1 MSQSSSDNNL
11 SLYSDFFTPNNDTQ
25 NSDDCV
31 IMTIIDRELHWQD
44 IDCMATSY
52 LGNVIVPICQ
62 CKGGDFPQQT
72 TIALDTTPSAATTD
86 TPLVCKD
93 DWIDAGD
100 MGCIQFM
107 PSGRGLTMEEAEAL

>member
-1 MSQSSSDNNL
+1 
-11 SLYSDFFTPNNDTQ
+11 
-25 NSDDCV
+25 
-31 IMTIIDRELHWQD
+31 
-44 IDCMATSY
+44 MATSY
-52 LGNVIVPICQ
+52 LGDVIVPICQ
-62 CKGGDFPQQT
+62 CKGDDCPQQT

-107 PSGRGLTMEEAEAL
+107 PSGRGLTIEEAEAL